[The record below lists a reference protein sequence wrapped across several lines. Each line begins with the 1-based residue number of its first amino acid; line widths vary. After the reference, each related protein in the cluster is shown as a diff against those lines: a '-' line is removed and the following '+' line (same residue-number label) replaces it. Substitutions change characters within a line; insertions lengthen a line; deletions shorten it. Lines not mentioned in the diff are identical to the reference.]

1 MKRVKIKIIKL
12 KSDSFNFDWDY
23 YLIRVLSHKHYLKRK
38 YNRVGYYLFDVE
50 NYIKLGFNR

>member
-1 MKRVKIKIIKL
+1 MKRVKIKIIKTNG
-12 KSDSFNFDWDY
+12 KYHSYNWDI

-38 YNRVGYYLFDVE
+38 YNKSGYHLFDVE